1 MQEVRQQRAH
11 CTIRK
16 GAMVCLKE
24 LEGLLCGEGEQLI
37 IARPH
42 VHALLLADMRGP
54 TGQESAP
61 AQTPHLLRT
70 PQTTGK
76 TPAGQASTQ
85 AQAHTDAWYSPQTFS
100 GLPKNNPCQGIEGPY
115 PYRLSLL
122 RGCLHTSSL
131 QVVCSS
137 LICPSCSGLGL
148 GDDSWQAC

>member
-16 GAMVCLKE
+16 GALVCLKE

-100 GLPKNNPCQGIEGPY
+100 GLPQGIHVKE
-115 PYRLSLL
+115 L
-122 RGCLHTSSL
+122 RVPTPTGCHS
-131 QVVCSS
+131 
-137 LICPSCSGLGL
+137 
-148 GDDSWQAC
+148 